1 MRLAGLFAF
10 SVAGALIAPLGWPLH
25 GGPAGGLP
33 DAASGQAF
41 SPADPTVVADEGS
54 PAPGPQGPALP
65 RVYLDTTVV
74 TPSGRVNTV
83 PADSR
88 IQGGLNAMLR
98 ILRLPAG
105 GRLQAALDTARPGDV
120 IELAAGSTYVGN
132 FMLPNKP
139 GAQWIVIRSSA
150 YDRLPPSSVRVSPA
164 LADLMPKI
172 VSPNKDPAISTA
184 AGAHHY
190 RFIGIEVATTSP
202 FSVNLIRLEAPGGN
216 TSSSQVPTQIVIDRC
231 YIHGTPT
238 GNIRNG
244 VLLNS
249 AYTAVIDSYISEIHE
264 VDSES
269 HGILGQNGPGPFK
282 IANNE
287 IQAAGINVMFTEQPR
302 ITNLVP
308 SDIEVRGNYFTKR
321 LSWRPGDPSYAGI
334 PWAVKNLF
342 ELKNAAR
349 VLIDGNVFEN
359 NWVGVF
365 QPQDGFAVA
374 FSVAAG
380 GPNTPWVVVKDV
392 TFTHNIV
399 QHSSA
404 GIQFRGNDVN
414 YPAQTLQRVLIQD
427 NLFVDIGA
435 FPMIYNAGR
444 LFQISDGGS
453 NIVIDHNTAFHI
465 EDPLYAQTHAQGY
478 WPATGFGF
486 TNNIILNN
494 QGVSGDNTSGNA
506 MLTLTTYF
514 PNAVFEGNIIVGGAS
529 RAYPARNFFPPSLD
543 AVGFVNHQQG
553 DFRLS
558 VSSRY
563 KRAGT
568 AGSDPGADVEA
579 LPATLAR

>member
-1 MRLAGLFAF
+1 MRLAGLLAF
-10 SVAGALIAPLGWPLH
+10 SVAGALIAPLGCPRR

-33 DAASGQAF
+33 DAASGQAS
-41 SPADPTVVADEGS
+41 SPADPPVVRDEAC

-65 RVYLDTTVV
+65 RVYLDTAGV

-414 YPAQTLQRVLIQD
+414 YPAQTLQRILIRD

-444 LFQISDGGS
+444 LFQISDGGADYTF
-453 NIVIDHNTAFHI
+453 DHNTAFHI

-478 WPATGFGF
+478 WPATGFSF
-486 TNNIILNN
+486 TNNIAANN
-494 QGVSGDNTSGNA
+494 AGVCGDATGCNVLS
-506 MLTLTTYF
+506 TL
-514 PNAVFEGNIIVGGAS
+514 PPPPALSRPPPAPGGL
-529 RAYPARNFFPPSLD
+529 RTRDGRGPLCPP
-543 AVGFVNHQQG
+543 
-553 DFRLS
+553 
-558 VSSRY
+558 
-563 KRAGT
+563 
-568 AGSDPGADVEA
+568 
-579 LPATLAR
+579 LPAHKLGGGPSPRLTPHPPPFHHRPRGPVRPPRGAQPVRRRAV

>member
-1 MRLAGLFAF
+1 MLA
-10 SVAGALIAPLGWPLH
+10 VAMAGPLPV
-25 GGPAGGLP
+25 PFVAQ
-33 DAASGQAF
+33 AAVF
-41 SPADPTVVADEGS
+41 PE
-54 PAPGPQGPALP
+54 LP
-65 RVYLDTTVV
+65 RVYLDTTYALP
-74 TPSGRVNTV
+74 TGPTITV
-83 PADSR
+83 PP
-88 IQGGLNAMLR
+88 GGDF
-98 ILRLPAG
+98 
-105 GRLQAALDTARPGDV
+105 QAALNSAQPGSVIVLTAG
-120 IELAAGSTYVGN
+120 ATYAGN
-132 FMLPNKP
+132 FTLPNKT
-139 GAQWIVIRSSA
+139 GTGWIYIQSSA
-150 YDRLPPSSVRVSPA
+150 LSSLPAPGTRVSPA
-164 LADLMPKI
+164 QASLMPRLLDT
-172 VSPNKDPAISTA
+172 SGNPALQTA
-184 AGAHHY
+184 TAAHHY
-190 RFIGIEVATTSP
+190 RFVGIEITTTWATTS
-202 FSVNLIRLEAPGGN
+202 STDYALVNLDSPGGN
-216 TSSSQVPTQIVIDRC
+216 SALSQVPTSLVLDRC

-244 VLLNS
+244 VIINS
-249 AYTAVIDSYISEIHE
+249 ASTGILDSFISEIHE
-264 VDSES
+264 VNNES

-282 IANNE
+282 IVNNE
-287 IQAAGINVMFTEQPR
+287 IQAAGENLMFTQQPYL
-302 ITNLVP
+302 TNLVP
-308 SDIEVRGNYFTKR
+308 ADIEIRGNHLFKPLTW
-321 LSWRPGDPSYAGI
+321 LPGNPAFAGI
-334 PWAVKNLF
+334 SWAVKNNF
-342 ELKNAAR
+342 EVKNAAR

-374 FSVAAG
+374 FTVAAG
-380 GPNTPWVVVKDV
+380 GSNTPWVVVKDV

-414 YPAQTLQRVLIQD
+414 YPAQTLQRILIQD

-453 NIVIDHNTAFHI
+453 NIVIDNNTAFHI